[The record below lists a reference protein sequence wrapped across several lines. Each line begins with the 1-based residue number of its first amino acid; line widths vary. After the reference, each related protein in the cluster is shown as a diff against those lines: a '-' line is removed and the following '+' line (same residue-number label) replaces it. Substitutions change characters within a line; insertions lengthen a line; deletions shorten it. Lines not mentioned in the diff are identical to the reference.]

1 MHRTGIRHRMTS
13 QLQLA
18 TPDKSAEQRPPVKP
32 RGRLI
37 ELDILRGFLLVWM
50 TFTHLPTKANLI
62 SNQTF
67 GFVSGAEGFIFLA
80 GFMMG
85 QLEHHI
91 EKKRGPASTLR
102 DIGKRTVR
110 VYLYHCALVA
120 TAFLVFA
127 PLATDHHRMAIQN
140 LLSYYLQAP
149 KHAWLSAAL
158 LIYRPSLMDILP
170 MYVVFLALTPLARAV
185 AKRWSWD
192 PVIYTS
198 LAIWAAAQF
207 GLRHWLYTHVVV
219 FGLSVPESSIG
230 AFDLYAWQLL
240 WMAGLALGSIN
251 AERVA
256 PSTDAPDAPSE
267 VGITP
272 WMLRLSI
279 TVSAVSLVLRY
290 SPYEHWFNPVV
301 FEWLIDKWHLGAAR
315 VINFS
320 ALTIVLVRYGA
331 RIANFLLFRPLAI
344 LGQASLEVF
353 SLHLLFCLV
362 GDSLS
367 KDADPVLPYWEQA
380 LLLTATMSGLFSIA
394 LASRWAKNRKKQ
406 EKQHAA

>member
-1 MHRTGIRHRMTS
+1 MAPSS
-13 QLQLA
+13 QLSSPAKPSGRQ
-18 TPDKSAEQRPPVKP
+18 PEPKPKP

-50 TFTHLPTKANLI
+50 TFTHLPTRANLI

-80 GFMMG
+80 GFMIG

-91 EKKRGPASTLR
+91 EKKRGPAATLR
-102 DIGKRTVR
+102 DIGKRTGR

-120 TAFLVFA
+120 IAFTVFA
-127 PLATDHHRMAIQN
+127 PLAVTHHLQALRN
-140 LLSYYLQAP
+140 LLSYFLQSP
-149 KHAWLSAAL
+149 NHAVLAASL
-158 LIYRPSLMDILP
+158 LVYRPSLLDILP
-170 MYVVFLALTPLARAV
+170 MYVFFLALTPLARRV

-198 LAIWAAAQF
+198 LLIWAAAQF
-207 GLRHWLYTHVVV
+207 GLRAWLYRHVVL
-219 FGLSVPESSIG
+219 FGLAVPESSTG

-256 PSTDAPDAPSE
+256 PPPDMPEDPAE
-267 VGITP
+267 LGITP
-272 WMLRLSI
+272 WLLRLSI
-279 TVSAVSLVLRY
+279 AVASVFLVLRY
-290 SPYEHWFNPVV
+290 APYEQWFNSDV
-301 FEWLIDKWHLGAAR
+301 FAWLTDKWHLGPAR
-315 VINFS
+315 VINFT
-320 ALTIVLVRYGA
+320 ALAIVLVRYGA
-331 RIANFLLFRPLAI
+331 RIANLAIFRPLAL

-353 SLHLLFCLV
+353 SLHLLFCLA

-367 KDADPVLPYWEQA
+367 KEADPVLPWWQQI
-380 LLLTATMSGLFSIA
+380 LLLTATMIGLFSIA
-394 LASRWAKNRKKQ
+394 LASRWAKNRSKP
-406 EKQHAA
+406 EKAAA